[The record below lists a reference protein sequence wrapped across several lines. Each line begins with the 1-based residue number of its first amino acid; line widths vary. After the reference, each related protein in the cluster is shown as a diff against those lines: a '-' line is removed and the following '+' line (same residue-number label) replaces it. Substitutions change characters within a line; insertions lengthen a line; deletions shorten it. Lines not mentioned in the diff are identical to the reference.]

1 MVMLGLW
8 LMLEGSASGRNLVST
23 PRAGQNLQL
32 ELGILK
38 PQQAICI
45 LATTPLVATVLILS
59 SFNSALPS

>member
-1 MVMLGLW
+1 MVMLWLW
-8 LMLEGSASGRNLVST
+8 LMLEGSASGGNLVST

-45 LATTPLVATVLILS
+45 LATTPLVATYLISL
-59 SFNSALPS
+59 L